1 MAVLGPQAD
10 GAGNDLLVGRYL
22 QLGIIFFLLG
32 TIPGMLIWSFL
43 TERAVLW
50 FGFDQET
57 ADIGQ
62 AYAYPF
68 FAISIFDGLDGC
80 LHEFL
85 DIMDHEKY
93 STVVQILH
101 FAFQTLAL
109 IVLATAGY
117 NDLVAIGIVQAFVAL
132 IMTIA
137 NFSYV
142 IYKGWL
148 DDYWEGLVLTFSLRV
163 SVPELL
169 LARCTLNLVLSPFR
183 LCRIERRCT
192 RW

>member
-68 FAISIFDGLDGC
+68 LAGSIFSGLDGC

-101 FAFQTLAL
+101 FAFQTVA
-109 IVLATAGY
+109 VVVMATAGY
-117 NDLVAIGIVQAFVAL
+117 TDLVFIGIVQAFIGFL
-132 IMTIA
+132 MMIA
-137 NFSYV
+137 NFSNV
-142 IYKGWL
+142 IYRGYL
-148 DDYWEGLVLTFSLRV
+148 DDYWEGLVLTNSLRV
-163 SVPELL
+163 SMLELL
-169 LARCTLNLVLSPFR
+169 FAR
-183 LCRIERRCT
+183 
-192 RW
+192 